1 MGVQGKGTL
10 RQRKGTRMKV
20 LDIAFVGY
28 PVTDLKRARQLYEGV
43 SGLQVTR
50 LFGNGEV
57 AFVE

>member
-28 PVTDLKRARQLYEGV
+28 PVIDLKRARQFYEGV
-43 SGLQVTR
+43 SGLQET
-50 LFGNGEV
+50 
-57 AFVE
+57 